1 MAAKKQRR
9 AKTKNGDGRIRAY
22 NQRIIMRAAIKVFAK
37 KGYDGTRISEIA
49 KVSRLPKPN
58 VYYYFKTKDAI
69 YRTIIKNLLAAWD
82 KALEELDPARDPA
95 EAIAGYIR
103 AKLEYSRKHTAESK
117 IFANENARG
126 ATQLTPADIRHMKEH
141 TWERERVFRAW
152 IDSGRMDPVDTQHL
166 FIMLWAATQFYADFD
181 AMARTGL
188 DTKAL
193 AAGHFE
199 QAAQTITR
207 IILKGC
213 GIDMPAQR
221 TPRARLHAR
230 K

>member
-9 AKTKNGDGRIRAY
+9 VKAKNGEGRIRTR

-49 KVSRLPKPN
+49 KVSGLPKPN

-69 YRTIIKNLLAAWD
+69 YKAIIRDILTAWD
-82 KALEELDPARDPA
+82 EALEELDASRDPG

-103 AKLEYSRKHTAESK
+103 AKLEYSRKHTDESK
-117 IFANENARG
+117 IFANESARG
-126 ATQLTPADIRHMKEH
+126 APLLTPANIRHMKEH

-152 IDSGRMDPVDTQHL
+152 IEAGRMDPVNIQHL
-166 FIMLWAATQFYADFD
+166 FIMLWATTQFYADVD
-181 AMARTGL
+181 AMARAGL
-188 DTKAL
+188 DTRAL
-193 AAGHFE
+193 SAGHFE
-199 QAAQTITR
+199 QAEQTIVR
-207 IILKGC
+207 IVLKGC
-213 GIDMPAQR
+213 GIDQLAKVAQKAR
-221 TPRARLHAR
+221 SRAR